1 MVGDRYRLPTL
12 SIREQAEIDRL
23 QLLRREQNL
32 SWEDELDVTAGQ
44 RRSRRGGSRGRNST
58 AGRAAACTAGRH

>member
-12 SIREQAEIDRL
+12 SIREQVEIDRL

-32 SWEDELDVTAGQ
+32 SWEDELDETAGK

>member
-32 SWEDELDVTAGQ
+32 SWEDELPTAAGQ
-44 RRSRRGGSRGRNST
+44 RKSRRGGSRRQQ
-58 AGRAAACTAGRH
+58 